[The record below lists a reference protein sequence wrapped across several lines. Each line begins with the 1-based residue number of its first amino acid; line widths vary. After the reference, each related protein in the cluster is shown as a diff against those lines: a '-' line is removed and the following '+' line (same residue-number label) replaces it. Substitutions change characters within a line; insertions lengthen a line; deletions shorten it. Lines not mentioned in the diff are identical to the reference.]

1 MNREDTVTIKKKK
14 FEIGENNSR
23 EVQKGCWKP
32 TQQREERKEEFKTLV
47 GNTAILGKKVGEGAA
62 LPHLLL

>member
-1 MNREDTVTIKKKK
+1 MNREDTVRKKKK
-14 FEIGENNSR
+14 CEIGENNSR

-32 TQQREERKEEFKTLV
+32 HSREERKEESKTLV
-47 GNTAILGKKVGEGAA
+47 GNTAILGKKVGGGAA